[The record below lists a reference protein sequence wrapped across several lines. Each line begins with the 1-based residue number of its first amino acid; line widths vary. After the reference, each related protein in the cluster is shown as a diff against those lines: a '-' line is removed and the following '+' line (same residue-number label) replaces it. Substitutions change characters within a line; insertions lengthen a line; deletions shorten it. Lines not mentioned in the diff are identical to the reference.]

1 MKLRFQRAGNIKRKR
16 NGVRLKNYRY
26 EYYFFYPEN
35 RLNIIIFKVNMQYNI
50 LTIIL
55 NLLFILGPLSLNEVS
70 KKMLHVSSTFRT
82 RGKRIR

>member
-1 MKLRFQRAGNIKRKR
+1 MNII
-16 NGVRLKNYRY
+16 
-26 EYYFFYPEN
+26 FFYPEN

-70 KKMLHVSSTFRT
+70 KKMLHVSNT
-82 RGKRIR
+82 